1 MKNFTLSFIIALS
14 WNISMAITPTRY
26 FIGKTEDPES
36 LWMSTPDS
44 LKYSTLKIE
53 YDSLTVIE
61 TDLPMTHYLDSINGG
76 YIIKKRSEEEISAI
90 EKTLGISLKNH
101 TTNVTVVSIN
111 DKAPQI
117 NLVKYADNSVITDFI
132 VPGNCYLLS
141 FWATWCGNCL
151 IELKEEFI
159 PSIAN
164 EFKDIPI
171 FKFVPICIDSTES
184 ELEKFFK
191 STHGSKW
198 HHLSQTTY
206 LDTNRLA
213 NSKYAKSGIMP
224 LNIVIGKD
232 GVIKYIHSGKI
243 TAEEE
248 LSELRN
254 AIISGL

>member
-1 MKNFTLSFIIALS
+1 
-14 WNISMAITPTRY
+14 MAITPTRY
-26 FIGKTEDPES
+26 FIGKTEVPES

-90 EKTLGISLKNH
+90 EKNVRHIIKNH

>member
-1 MKNFTLSFIIALS
+1 
-14 WNISMAITPTRY
+14 MAITPTRY
-26 FIGKTEDPES
+26 FIGKTEVPES

-61 TDLPMTHYLDSINGG
+61 TDLLMTHYLDSINGG

-90 EKTLGISLKNH
+90 EKNVRHIIKNH

>member
-1 MKNFTLSFIIALS
+1 
-14 WNISMAITPTRY
+14 MAITPTRY
-26 FIGKTEDPES
+26 FIGKTEVPES

-132 VPGNCYLLS
+132 VPGNCYLFS

-224 LNIVIGKD
+224 LNVVIGKD
-232 GVIKYIHSGKI
+232 GLVKYIHSGKI

-248 LSELRN
+248 MSELRN

>member
-1 MKNFTLSFIIALS
+1 MKNFILSFIIALS

-26 FIGKTEDPES
+26 FIGKTEVPES

-61 TDLPMTHYLDSINGG
+61 TDLLMTHYLDSINGG

-90 EKTLGISLKNH
+90 EKNVRHIIKNH

-213 NSKYAKSGIMP
+213 NNKYAKSGIMP

>member
-1 MKNFTLSFIIALS
+1 MKNFILSLIIALS

-26 FIGKTEDPES
+26 FIGKTEVPES

-151 IELKEEFI
+151 IELMEEFI

-224 LNIVIGKD
+224 LNVVIGKD
-232 GVIKYIHSGKI
+232 GVVKYIHSGKI

-248 LSELRN
+248 MSELRN

>member
-1 MKNFTLSFIIALS
+1 MKKFILSVIIALS

-26 FIGKTEDPES
+26 FIGKTEVPES
-36 LWMSTPDS
+36 LWESTPDS
-44 LKYSTLKIE
+44 LKYSILKIE
-53 YDSLTVIE
+53 YDSVTVIE
-61 TDLPMTHYLDSINGG
+61 ADLPMTHYLDSINGD

-90 EKTLGISLKNH
+90 EKALGISFKNY

-117 NLVKYADNSVITDFI
+117 NLVKYSDNSSVTEFI
-132 VPGNCYLLS
+132 VPGNFYLFS

-164 EFKDIPI
+164 EFKDVPT
-171 FKFVPICIDSTES
+171 FKFVPICIDSTAS

-191 STHGSKW
+191 SAHGRKW
-198 HHLSQTTY
+198 DYLSQTTY
-206 LDTNRLA
+206 LDTDRLA

-224 LNIVIGKD
+224 LNVVVGKD

-243 TAEEE
+243 TTEEE

-254 AIISGL
+254 AIIDGL

>member
-1 MKNFTLSFIIALS
+1 
-14 WNISMAITPTRY
+14 MAITPTRY
-26 FIGKTEDPES
+26 FIGKTEVPES

-90 EKTLGISLKNH
+90 EKNVRHIIKNH

-117 NLVKYADNSVITDFI
+117 NLAKYADNSVITDFI

>member
-1 MKNFTLSFIIALS
+1 
-14 WNISMAITPTRY
+14 MAITPTRY
-26 FIGKTEDPES
+26 FIGKTEVPES

-117 NLVKYADNSVITDFI
+117 NLVKYADSVITDFI

-224 LNIVIGKD
+224 LNVVIGKD
-232 GVIKYIHSGKI
+232 GVVKYIHSGKI

-248 LSELRN
+248 MSELRN

>member
-1 MKNFTLSFIIALS
+1 MKNFILSFIIALS

-26 FIGKTEDPES
+26 FIGKTEVPES

-141 FWATWCGNCL
+141 FWATWSGNCL

>member
-1 MKNFTLSFIIALS
+1 FDKWWLHHKETIGRGNKRNRKNVRHII
-14 WNISMAITPTRY
+14 
-26 FIGKTEDPES
+26 
-36 LWMSTPDS
+36 
-44 LKYSTLKIE
+44 
-53 YDSLTVIE
+53 
-61 TDLPMTHYLDSINGG
+61 
-76 YIIKKRSEEEISAI
+76 
-90 EKTLGISLKNH
+90 KNH

-117 NLVKYADNSVITDFI
+117 NLAKYADNSVITDFI

-151 IELKEEFI
+151 IEFI

>member
-1 MKNFTLSFIIALS
+1 MKNFILSFIIALS

-26 FIGKTEDPES
+26 FIGKTEVPES

-117 NLVKYADNSVITDFI
+117 NLAKYADNSVITDFI

>member
-1 MKNFTLSFIIALS
+1 
-14 WNISMAITPTRY
+14 MAITPTRY
-26 FIGKTEDPES
+26 FIGKTEVPES

-132 VPGNCYLLS
+132 VPGKCYLLS

>member
-1 MKNFTLSFIIALS
+1 MKNFILSFIIALS

-26 FIGKTEDPES
+26 FIGKTEVPES

-90 EKTLGISLKNH
+90 EKNVRHIIKNH

-117 NLVKYADNSVITDFI
+117 NLAKYADNSVITDFI

>member
-1 MKNFTLSFIIALS
+1 MKNFILSFIIALS

-26 FIGKTEDPES
+26 FIGKTEVPES

-53 YDSLTVIE
+53 YDSLTVLE

>member
-1 MKNFTLSFIIALS
+1 MKNFILSFIIALS

-26 FIGKTEDPES
+26 FIGKTEVPES

-117 NLVKYADNSVITDFI
+117 NLVKYADNFVITDFI

>member
-1 MKNFTLSFIIALS
+1 
-14 WNISMAITPTRY
+14 MAITPTRY
-26 FIGKTEDPES
+26 FIGKTEVPES

-90 EKTLGISLKNH
+90 EKNVRHIIKNH

-191 STHGSKW
+191 SAHGSKW

>member
-1 MKNFTLSFIIALS
+1 
-14 WNISMAITPTRY
+14 MAITPTRY
-26 FIGKTEDPES
+26 FIGKTEVPES

-76 YIIKKRSEEEISAI
+76 YIIKKRSEEKISAI

>member
-1 MKNFTLSFIIALS
+1 
-14 WNISMAITPTRY
+14 MAITPTRY
-26 FIGKTEDPES
+26 FIGKTEVPES

-90 EKTLGISLKNH
+90 EKNVRHIIKNH

-254 AIISGL
+254 AIISVL

>member
-1 MKNFTLSFIIALS
+1 MKNFILSFIIALS
-14 WNISMAITPTRY
+14 WNISMAITPARY
-26 FIGKTEDPES
+26 FIGKTEVPES

>member
-1 MKNFTLSFIIALS
+1 MKNFILSLIIALS
-14 WNISMAITPTRY
+14 WNISTAITPTRY
-26 FIGKTEDPES
+26 FIGKTEVPES

-224 LNIVIGKD
+224 LNVVIGKD
-232 GVIKYIHSGKI
+232 GVVKYIHSGKI

-248 LSELRN
+248 MSELRN

>member
-1 MKNFTLSFIIALS
+1 
-14 WNISMAITPTRY
+14 MAITPTRY
-26 FIGKTEDPES
+26 FIGKTEVPES

-90 EKTLGISLKNH
+90 EKNVRHILKNH

>member
-1 MKNFTLSFIIALS
+1 MKNFILSFIIALS

-26 FIGKTEDPES
+26 FIGKTEVPES

-90 EKTLGISLKNH
+90 EKNVRHIIKNH